1 MTNMT
6 NMTNKTDKNILK
18 FIQKINSICDNSI
31 GSNDIYYDDNEI
43 IFIKPCNYHEYDNPK
58 KQLFFTYNKDS
69 NTFLV
74 NGDKDLEIV
83 TEEISPLYNEWIY
96 GMNNAFIVRNKN
108 LYKILI
114 IDYADSNKMKNMI
127 DKAKNLYG

>member
-1 MTNMT
+1 M
-6 NMTNKTDKNILK
+6 
-18 FIQKINSICDNSI
+18 
-31 GSNDIYYDDNEI
+31 
-43 IFIKPCNYHEYDNPK
+43 
-58 KQLFFTYNKDS
+58 
-69 NTFLV
+69 V